1 LPANLNPSLTMRNPG
16 LLFSRTAGSLLSL
29 LVSLTSAAPAAAQG
43 TGRIVGKVIDVEKG
57 TPIAGVVL
65 ELVGTEIRGQSAI
78 DGRYTLANVPAGS
91 VAVRARYIGYQPK
104 VIEGIVVPEGGAASQ
119 DIALTTRIVE
129 LEEITVAAEAERGT
143 VSRALEDQRYAANV
157 VSAISSEQM
166 AKSPDSDAGQAVQR
180 ISGVTVQDG
189 KYVFVRG
196 LGERYTTTSLN
207 GARVPSP
214 EPEKKLVPLD
224 LFPSSLLDGITTS
237 KTFTPD
243 QSGDFSGAA
252 VDLKTREFPARR
264 VITFS
269 TSVGFND
276 AATGR
281 TIAKAPTE
289 GGEWL
294 AFGNSARDVPSA
306 VRPFYRS
313 LSVAGATQSQL
324 NAAIGSF
331 RNSWSSRTG
340 RGAPNGSFG
349 VSIGGE
355 DPLAGQPIGY
365 LASLSYATA
374 QEIRRDERR
383 AVINPGTTPGTFDPQ
398 NEYRGQTSRGSVLW
412 GGLLN
417 LSTRIGT
424 GSKLSLSNT
433 YTRTGENEVTRL
445 AGYNDG
451 FAVNLD
457 QTRLTY
463 TLRTARS
470 HQLQGQHLLGERHLI
485 DWSASLSN
493 VTRVEPD
500 RSDLA
505 YVATI
510 DGSGNAT
517 PVEWYGA
524 PRSALRTFSDLDED
538 GLEGATNYQLNLG
551 APDRQT
557 SLKLG
562 VLGRRTVRDAVSVPF
577 DITTSSLTQAER
589 AVAPELLFDGTYAE
603 QGRLTL
609 QINALGG
616 RYRAE
621 DRLLAEYAMLEYPI
635 TGRLRL
641 VGGARIE
648 HNQIEVRTT
657 QVGRPDTVTVLRT
670 TDVLPALALNLALT
684 GNQNL
689 RLSATQT
696 LSRPEYREL
705 SPVDY
710 IAEPIGGRR
719 VRGNPELKRALIR
732 NLDARWEWY
741 PRTGE
746 TVGLALFYKR
756 FKQPIERVLIQ
767 TSDGNAP
774 DATFQNAAS
783 ADNYGIELELRKRL
797 DGFGLAPLTLFANTT
812 VMQSTIEVN
821 PADGSSL
828 TNASRPMAGQAKY
841 VVNAGLEV
849 LSPGGFSITGL
860 YNVVGRRISEAGILP
875 LPDAYEE
882 ARHLVDVSVRL
893 PVFEQ
898 LMVKVDAK
906 NLLNQPYRLTQG
918 GLDQLRYETGR
929 VFGIG
934 FSWTR

>member
-1 LPANLNPSLTMRNPG
+1 LLLT
-16 LLFSRTAGSLLSL
+16 
-29 LVSLTSAAPAAAQG
+29 LVAAPVAAQS
-43 TGRIVGKVIDVEKG
+43 TGKIVGRVIDGERG
-57 TPIAGVVL
+57 TPIAGAVL
-65 ELVGTEIRGQSAI
+65 EVVGTDIRSQSAI
-78 DGRYTLANVPAGS
+78 DGRFTLANAPAGM

-104 VIEGIVVPEGGAASQ
+104 VVEGIEVVEGATATQ
-119 DIALTTRIVE
+119 DISLTVQVVQ
-129 LEEITVAAEAERGT
+129 LEEITVAAAAERGT
-143 VSRALEDQRYAANV
+143 VNAALEEQRYALNV
-157 VSAISSEQM
+157 VSAITAEQISR
-166 AKSPDSDAGQAVQR
+166 SPDSDAGQAVQR
-180 ISGVTVQDG
+180 VSGVTVQDG

-224 LFPSSLLDGITTS
+224 LFPSNLLEGITTS

-252 VDLKTREFPARR
+252 VNLKTREFPARR
-264 VITFS
+264 VVTFS
-269 TSVGFND
+269 TSIGFND

-294 AFGNSARDVPSA
+294 AFNNSARDVPSA
-306 VRPFYRS
+306 VLPFYRRVS
-313 LSVAGATQSQL
+313 LAGATQSQL
-324 NAAIGSF
+324 NSAIGSF
-331 RNSWSSRTG
+331 RNSWSSRIG
-340 RGAPNGSFG
+340 KGAPNGSFG
-349 VSIGGE
+349 FSIGGE
-355 DPLAGQPIGY
+355 DPIAGQPVGY
-365 LASLSYATA
+365 LASLSYATS

-383 AVINPGTTPGTFDPQ
+383 AVINQGTTPGTFDPQ
-398 NEYRGQTSRGSVLW
+398 NEYRGETSRGSVLW
-412 GGLLN
+412 GGLVN
-417 LSTRIGT
+417 LSTRLGSS
-424 GSKLSLSNT
+424 SKLALSNT
-433 YTRTGENEVTRL
+433 YTRTGENEVSRL

-470 HQLQGQHLLGERHLI
+470 HQVQGQHLLGERHQVG
-485 DWSASLSN
+485 WSASLSK

-505 YVATI
+505 YLATI
-510 DGSGNAT
+510 DGSGNVT

-538 GLEGATNYQLNLG
+538 GLEGAANYQLNLG
-551 APDRQT
+551 AADRQT

-589 AVAPELLFDGTYAE
+589 AASPEQIFDGSYAE

-616 RYRAE
+616 RYQAE
-621 DRLLAEYAMLEYPI
+621 DRLLAEYAMLDFPLSS
-635 TGRLRL
+635 RLRL

-657 QVGRPDTVTVLRT
+657 QVGRPDTVTILRN

-684 GNQNL
+684 ENQNL

-710 IAEPIGGRR
+710 IAEPIGGKK
-719 VRGNPELKRALIR
+719 VRGNPNLKRALIQ
-732 NLDARWEWY
+732 NLDTRWEWY

-774 DATFQNAAS
+774 DATFQNATS
-783 ADNYGIELELRKRL
+783 ADNYGVELELRKRL
-797 DGFGLAPLTLFANTT
+797 DGLGLSPLTLFANTT
-812 VMQSTIEVN
+812 IMQSTIKVN
-821 PADGSSL
+821 TADGSSP
-828 TNASRPMAGQAKY
+828 TNESRPMAGQAKY
-841 VVNAGLEV
+841 VVNAGVEL
-849 LSPGGFSITGL
+849 LTPGGLSVTGL
-860 YNVVGRRISEAGILP
+860 YNVVGRRIAEAGILP

-882 ARHLVDVSVRL
+882 ARHLVDVSVRI
-893 PVFEQ
+893 PVFQQ
-898 LMVKVDAK
+898 LMVKLDAK
-906 NLLNQPYRLTQG
+906 NLLNEPYRLTQG
-918 GLDQLRYETGR
+918 GLDQLRYDTGR
-929 VFGIG
+929 VFGMGIT
-934 FSWTR
+934 WAP